1 MFCVLLYKISVCLL
15 LTLYCKYTIIFYSPT
30 RSDRKYSNPLIF
42 YANSALLFV
51 MSLFLTYKNPAA
63 PREYSGSIKAVTA
76 KKAMFKKT
84 AASKLLL

>member
-1 MFCVLLYKISVCLL
+1 MFCVLLDKISVCLF

-42 YANSALLFV
+42 TRTLHLLFV
-51 MSLFLTYKNPAA
+51 MSLFPTYKNPAA